1 MSEDTTDDSV
11 SWQTTAGEQFSNLK
25 EKMIAATEYTGK
37 KVKEVSKVTSRE
49 LDKAIARWTP
59 LPLSQE
65 EIERLTNLRESLP
78 RAPDAP
84 SLEDIAQSMGNVIIP
99 TEEYEKL
106 LTSFLANEEIRKEQ
120 EGMLIESLAITQKL
134 LETEKSLEKMKILTT
149 DLKSRK
155 DKKPLQ
161 EQGLKESLGTSLNEI
176 IMLLGFSV
184 IWLSLLIGST
194 FYIESLNLVIGD
206 YSADL
211 FIWSIGTMIWSL
223 VLLQRLEAFRTILA
237 MPLGM
242 RIQTSLGIGLVT
254 AMALLLT
261 KEEFSA
267 IGNVWGWTSTIALS
281 ALLLSGLARG
291 LFNSSKYLIKFNKP
305 KEVENINKKY

>member
-1 MSEDTTDDSV
+1 MDDTTSDDSS

-25 EKMIAATEYTGK
+25 EKMIAATGYTGK
-37 KVKEVSKVTSRE
+37 KVKEVSQATSRE

-59 LPLSQE
+59 LPLSPE
-65 EIERLTNLRESLP
+65 EIDRLTNLRESLP
-78 RAPDAP
+78 RAPEVP
-84 SLEDIAQSMGNVIIP
+84 SLEDLVESMGNVMIP
-99 TEEYEKL
+99 IDEYEKL
-106 LTSFLANEEIRKEQ
+106 LQSFAANEEIRKEQ

-134 LETEKSLEKMKILTT
+134 LETENSLEKLKILTS

-155 DKKPLQ
+155 GKKPLQ
-161 EQGLKESLGTSLNEI
+161 EQGLRESLGTSLSEI
-176 IMLLGFSV
+176 VMLLGFSV

-194 FYIESLNLVIGD
+194 LYIESMNLVLGD

-211 FIWSIGTMIWSL
+211 FVWSIGTMIWSL

-242 RIQTSLGIGLVT
+242 RIQTSIGIGLVT

-261 KEEFSA
+261 KEEFAA

-281 ALLLSGLARG
+281 ALLLSGFIRG
-291 LFNSSKYLIKFNKP
+291 LFNSSKYLIKFNKI
-305 KEVENINKKY
+305 KEIETVAKK

>member
-1 MSEDTTDDSV
+1 MADKTSDDSS

-25 EKMIAATEYTGK
+25 EKMIAATGYTGK
-37 KVKEVSKVTSRE
+37 KVKEVSQATSRE

-59 LPLSQE
+59 LPLSPE
-65 EIERLTNLRESLP
+65 EIDRLTNLRESLP
-78 RAPDAP
+78 RAPEVP
-84 SLEDIAQSMGNVIIP
+84 SLEDLVESMGNVMIP
-99 TEEYEKL
+99 IDEYEKL
-106 LTSFLANEEIRKEQ
+106 LQSFAANEEIRKEQ

-134 LETEKSLEKMKILTT
+134 LETENSLEKLKILTS

-155 DKKPLQ
+155 DKKPVH
-161 EQGLKESLGTSLNEI
+161 EQGLRESLGTSLSEI
-176 IMLLGFSV
+176 VMLLGFSV

-194 FYIESLNLVIGD
+194 LYIESMNLVVGD

-242 RIQTSLGIGLVT
+242 RIQTSIGIGLVT

-261 KEEFSA
+261 KEEFAA

-281 ALLLSGLARG
+281 ALLLSGFIRG
-291 LFNSSKYLIKFNKP
+291 LFNSSKYLIKFNKI
-305 KEVENINKKY
+305 KEIETVAKK

>member
-1 MSEDTTDDSV
+1 MTDKTSDDSS

-25 EKMIAATEYTGK
+25 EKMIAATGYTGK
-37 KVKEVSKVTSRE
+37 KVKEVSQATSRE

-59 LPLSQE
+59 LPLSPE
-65 EIERLTNLRESLP
+65 EIDRLTNLRESLP
-78 RAPDAP
+78 RAPEVP
-84 SLEDIAQSMGNVIIP
+84 SLEDLVESMGNVMIP
-99 TEEYEKL
+99 IDEYEKL
-106 LTSFLANEEIRKEQ
+106 LQSFAANEEIRKEQ

-134 LETEKSLEKMKILTT
+134 LETENSLEKLKILTS

-155 DKKPLQ
+155 DKKPVQ
-161 EQGLKESLGTSLNEI
+161 EQGLRESLGTSLSEI
-176 IMLLGFSV
+176 VMLLGFSV

-194 FYIESLNLVIGD
+194 LYIESMNLVVGD

-242 RIQTSLGIGLVT
+242 RIQTSIGIGLVT

-261 KEEFSA
+261 KEEFAA

-281 ALLLSGLARG
+281 ALLLSGFIRG
-291 LFNSSKYLIKFNKP
+291 LFNSSKYLIKFNKI
-305 KEVENINKKY
+305 KEIETVAKK

>member
-1 MSEDTTDDSV
+1 MVDPTSDDST

-25 EKMIAATEYTGK
+25 EKMIAATGYTGK
-37 KVKEVSKVTSRE
+37 KVKEVSKATSRE

-65 EIERLTNLRESLP
+65 EINRLTNLRKSLP

-84 SLEDIAQSMGNVIIP
+84 SLEGLVESMGNVMIP
-99 TEEYEKL
+99 IDEYEKL
-106 LTSFLANEEIRKEQ
+106 LQSFAANEEIRKEQ

-134 LETEKSLEKMKILTT
+134 LETEQSLEKLKILTS
-149 DLKSRK
+149 DLKLRK

-161 EQGLKESLGTSLNEI
+161 EQGLRESLGTSLSEI
-176 IMLLGFSV
+176 VMLLGFSV
-184 IWLSLLIGST
+184 IWLSFLIGST
-194 FYIESLNLVIGD
+194 LYIESMNLVLGD

-223 VLLQRLEAFRTILA
+223 VLLQRLKAFRTILA

-261 KEEFSA
+261 KEEFAA
-267 IGNVWGWTSTIALS
+267 ISNVWGWISTIALS
-281 ALLLSGLARG
+281 ALLLSGLIRG
-291 LFNSSKYLIKFNKP
+291 LFNSSKYLIKFNKI
-305 KEVENINKKY
+305 KEIEPIIKK

>member
-1 MSEDTTDDSV
+1 
-11 SWQTTAGEQFSNLK
+11 
-25 EKMIAATEYTGK
+25 MIPI
-37 KVKEVSKVTSRE
+37 
-49 LDKAIARWTP
+49 D
-59 LPLSQE
+59 
-65 EIERLTNLRESLP
+65 
-78 RAPDAP
+78 
-84 SLEDIAQSMGNVIIP
+84 
-99 TEEYEKL
+99 EYEKL
-106 LTSFLANEEIRKEQ
+106 LQSFAANEEIRKEQ

-134 LETEKSLEKMKILTT
+134 LETENSLEKLKILTS

-155 DKKPLQ
+155 DKKPVQ
-161 EQGLKESLGTSLNEI
+161 EQGLRESLGTSLSEI
-176 IMLLGFSV
+176 VMLLGFSV

-194 FYIESLNLVIGD
+194 LYIESMNLVVGD

-242 RIQTSLGIGLVT
+242 RIQTSIGIGLVT

-261 KEEFSA
+261 KEEFAA

-281 ALLLSGLARG
+281 ALLLSGFIRG
-291 LFNSSKYLIKFNKP
+291 LFNSSKYLIKFNKI
-305 KEVENINKKY
+305 KEIETVAKK

>member
-1 MSEDTTDDSV
+1 MDDTTSDDSS

-25 EKMIAATEYTGK
+25 EKMIAATGYTGK
-37 KVKEVSKVTSRE
+37 KVKEVSQATSRE

-59 LPLSQE
+59 LPLSPE
-65 EIERLTNLRESLP
+65 EIDRLTNLRESLP
-78 RAPDAP
+78 RAPEVP
-84 SLEDIAQSMGNVIIP
+84 SLEDLVESMGNVMIP
-99 TEEYEKL
+99 IDEYEKL
-106 LTSFLANEEIRKEQ
+106 LQSFAANEEIRKEQ

-134 LETEKSLEKMKILTT
+134 LETENSLEKLKILTS

-161 EQGLKESLGTSLNEI
+161 EQGLRESLGTSLSEI
-176 IMLLGFSV
+176 VMLLGFSV

-194 FYIESLNLVIGD
+194 LYIESMNLVLGD

-242 RIQTSLGIGLVT
+242 RIQTSIGIGLVT

-261 KEEFSA
+261 KEEFAA

-281 ALLLSGLARG
+281 ALLLSGFIRG
-291 LFNSSKYLIKFNKP
+291 LFNSSKYLIKFNNI
-305 KEVENINKKY
+305 KEIETVSKK

>member
-1 MSEDTTDDSV
+1 MADKTSDDSS

-25 EKMIAATEYTGK
+25 EKMIAATGYTGK
-37 KVKEVSKVTSRE
+37 KVKEVSQATSRE

-59 LPLSQE
+59 LPLSPE
-65 EIERLTNLRESLP
+65 EIDRLTNLRESLP
-78 RAPDAP
+78 RAPEVP
-84 SLEDIAQSMGNVIIP
+84 SLEDLVESMGNVMIP
-99 TEEYEKL
+99 IDEYEKL
-106 LTSFLANEEIRKEQ
+106 LQSFAANEEIRKEQ

-134 LETEKSLEKMKILTT
+134 LETENSLEKLKILTS

-155 DKKPLQ
+155 DKKPVQ
-161 EQGLKESLGTSLNEI
+161 EQGLRESLGTSLSEI
-176 IMLLGFSV
+176 VMLLGFSV

-194 FYIESLNLVIGD
+194 LYIESMNLVVGD

-242 RIQTSLGIGLVT
+242 RIQTSIGIGLVT

-261 KEEFSA
+261 KEEFAA
-267 IGNVWGWTSTIALS
+267 IGNVLGWTSTIALS
-281 ALLLSGLARG
+281 ALLLSGFIRG
-291 LFNSSKYLIKFNKP
+291 LFNSSKYLIKFNKI
-305 KEVENINKKY
+305 KEIETVAKK

>member
-1 MSEDTTDDSV
+1 MDDTTSDDSS

-25 EKMIAATEYTGK
+25 EKMIAATGYTGK
-37 KVKEVSKVTSRE
+37 KVKEVSQATSRE

-59 LPLSQE
+59 LPLSPE
-65 EIERLTNLRESLP
+65 EIDRLTNLRESLP
-78 RAPDAP
+78 RAPEVP
-84 SLEDIAQSMGNVIIP
+84 SLEDLVESMGNVMIP
-99 TEEYEKL
+99 IDEYEKL
-106 LTSFLANEEIRKEQ
+106 LQSFAANEEIRKEQ

-134 LETEKSLEKMKILTT
+134 LETENSLEKLKILTS

-161 EQGLKESLGTSLNEI
+161 EQGLRESLGTSLSEI
-176 IMLLGFSV
+176 VMLLGFSV

-194 FYIESLNLVIGD
+194 LYIESMNLVLGD

-242 RIQTSLGIGLVT
+242 RIQTSIGIGLVT

-261 KEEFSA
+261 KEEFAA

-281 ALLLSGLARG
+281 ALLLSGFIRG
-291 LFNSSKYLIKFNKP
+291 LFNSSKYLIKFNNI
-305 KEVENINKKY
+305 KEIETVAKK

>member
-1 MSEDTTDDSV
+1 MDGTTSDDSS

-25 EKMIAATEYTGK
+25 EKMIAATGYTGK
-37 KVKEVSKVTSRE
+37 KVKEVSQATSRE

-59 LPLSQE
+59 LPLSPE
-65 EIERLTNLRESLP
+65 EIDRLTNLRESLP
-78 RAPDAP
+78 RAPEVP
-84 SLEDIAQSMGNVIIP
+84 SLEDLVESMGNVMIP
-99 TEEYEKL
+99 IDEYEKL
-106 LTSFLANEEIRKEQ
+106 LQSFAANEEIRKEQ

-134 LETEKSLEKMKILTT
+134 LETENSLEKLKILTS
-149 DLKSRK
+149 DIKSRK

-161 EQGLKESLGTSLNEI
+161 EQGLRESLGTSLSEI
-176 IMLLGFSV
+176 VMLLGFSV

-194 FYIESLNLVIGD
+194 LYIESMNLVLGD

-211 FIWSIGTMIWSL
+211 FVWSIGTMIWSL

-242 RIQTSLGIGLVT
+242 RIQTSIGIGLVT

-261 KEEFSA
+261 KEEFAA

-281 ALLLSGLARG
+281 ALLLSGFIRG
-291 LFNSSKYLIKFNKP
+291 LFNSSKYLIKFNKI
-305 KEVENINKKY
+305 KEIETVAKK

>member
-1 MSEDTTDDSV
+1 MDGTTSDDSS

-25 EKMIAATEYTGK
+25 EKMIAATGYTGK
-37 KVKEVSKVTSRE
+37 KVKEVSQVTSRE

-59 LPLSQE
+59 LPLSPE
-65 EIERLTNLRESLP
+65 EIDRLINLRESLP
-78 RAPDAP
+78 RAPEVP
-84 SLEDIAQSMGNVIIP
+84 SLENLVESMGNVMIP
-99 TEEYEKL
+99 IDEYEKL
-106 LTSFLANEEIRKEQ
+106 LQSFAANEEIRKEQ
-120 EGMLIESLAITQKL
+120 KRMLIESLAITQKL
-134 LETEKSLEKMKILTT
+134 LETENSLEKLKILTS

-161 EQGLKESLGTSLNEI
+161 EQGLRESLGTSLSEI
-176 IMLLGFSV
+176 VMLLGFSV

-194 FYIESLNLVIGD
+194 LYIESMNLVLGD

-242 RIQTSLGIGLVT
+242 RIQTSIGIGLVT

-261 KEEFSA
+261 KEEFAA

-281 ALLLSGLARG
+281 ALLLSGFIRG
-291 LFNSSKYLIKFNKP
+291 LFNSSKYLIKFNKI
-305 KEVENINKKY
+305 KEIETVTKK

>member
-1 MSEDTTDDSV
+1 MDDTTSDDSS

-25 EKMIAATEYTGK
+25 EKMIAATGYTGK

-59 LPLSQE
+59 LPLSPE
-65 EIERLTNLRESLP
+65 EIDRLTNLRESLP
-78 RAPDAP
+78 RAPEVP
-84 SLEDIAQSMGNVIIP
+84 SLEDLVESMGNVMIP
-99 TEEYEKL
+99 IDEYEKL
-106 LTSFLANEEIRKEQ
+106 LQSFAANEEIRKEQ

-134 LETEKSLEKMKILTT
+134 LETENSLEKLKILTS

-161 EQGLKESLGTSLNEI
+161 EQGLRESLGTSLSEI
-176 IMLLGFSV
+176 VMLLGFSV

-194 FYIESLNLVIGD
+194 LYIESMNLVLGD

-211 FIWSIGTMIWSL
+211 FVWSIGTMIWSL

-242 RIQTSLGIGLVT
+242 RIQTSIGIGLVT

-261 KEEFSA
+261 KEEFAA

-281 ALLLSGLARG
+281 ALLLSGFIRG
-291 LFNSSKYLIKFNKP
+291 LFNSSKYLIKFNKI
-305 KEVENINKKY
+305 KEIETVAKK

>member
-1 MSEDTTDDSV
+1 MTDTTSDDSY

-25 EKMIAATEYTGK
+25 EKMIAATGYTGK
-37 KVKEVSKVTSRE
+37 KVKEVSQATSRE

-59 LPLSQE
+59 LPLSSE
-65 EIERLTNLRESLP
+65 EIDRLTNLRESLP
-78 RAPDAP
+78 RAPEVP
-84 SLEDIAQSMGNVIIP
+84 SLEDLVESMGNVMIP
-99 TEEYEKL
+99 IEEYEKL
-106 LTSFLANEEIRKEQ
+106 LQSFAANEEIRKEQ

-134 LETEKSLEKMKILTT
+134 LETENSLEKLKILTS

-155 DKKPLQ
+155 DKTPLQ
-161 EQGLKESLGTSLNEI
+161 EQGLRESLGTSLSEI
-176 IMLLGFSV
+176 VMLLGFSV

-194 FYIESLNLVIGD
+194 LYIESMNLVLGD

-242 RIQTSLGIGLVT
+242 RIQTSIGIGLVT

-261 KEEFSA
+261 KEEFAA

-281 ALLLSGLARG
+281 ALLLSGFIRG
-291 LFNSSKYLIKFNKP
+291 LFNSSKYLIKFNKI
-305 KEVENINKKY
+305 KEIETVAKK

>member
-1 MSEDTTDDSV
+1 MDDTTSDDSS

-25 EKMIAATEYTGK
+25 EKMIAATGYTGK
-37 KVKEVSKVTSRE
+37 KVKEVSQVTSRE

-59 LPLSQE
+59 LPLSPE
-65 EIERLTNLRESLP
+65 EIDRLTNLRESLP
-78 RAPDAP
+78 RAPEVP
-84 SLEDIAQSMGNVIIP
+84 SLEDLVESMGNVMIP
-99 TEEYEKL
+99 IDEYEKL
-106 LTSFLANEEIRKEQ
+106 LQSFAANEEIRKEQ

-134 LETEKSLEKMKILTT
+134 LETENSLEKLKILTS

-161 EQGLKESLGTSLNEI
+161 EQGLRESLGTSLSEI
-176 IMLLGFSV
+176 VMLLGFSV

-194 FYIESLNLVIGD
+194 LYIESMNLVLGD

-211 FIWSIGTMIWSL
+211 FVWSIGTMIWSL

-242 RIQTSLGIGLVT
+242 RIQTSIGIGLVT

-261 KEEFSA
+261 KEEFAA

-281 ALLLSGLARG
+281 ALLLSGFIRG
-291 LFNSSKYLIKFNKP
+291 LFNSSKYLIKFNKI
-305 KEVENINKKY
+305 KEIETVSKK

>member
-1 MSEDTTDDSV
+1 MDDTTSDDSS

-25 EKMIAATEYTGK
+25 EKMIAATGYTGK
-37 KVKEVSKVTSRE
+37 KVKEVSQVTSRE

-59 LPLSQE
+59 LPLSPE
-65 EIERLTNLRESLP
+65 EIDRLTNLRESLP
-78 RAPDAP
+78 RAPEVP
-84 SLEDIAQSMGNVIIP
+84 SLEDLVESMGNVMIP
-99 TEEYEKL
+99 IDEYEKL
-106 LTSFLANEEIRKEQ
+106 LQSFAANEEIRKEQ

-134 LETEKSLEKMKILTT
+134 LETENSLEKLKILTS

-161 EQGLKESLGTSLNEI
+161 EQGLRESLGTSLSEI
-176 IMLLGFSV
+176 VMLLGFSV

-194 FYIESLNLVIGD
+194 LYIESMNLVLGD

-211 FIWSIGTMIWSL
+211 FVWSIGTMIWSL

-242 RIQTSLGIGLVT
+242 RIQTSIGIGLVT

-261 KEEFSA
+261 KEEFAA

-281 ALLLSGLARG
+281 ALLLSGFIRG
-291 LFNSSKYLIKFNKP
+291 LFNSSKYLIKFNKI
-305 KEVENINKKY
+305 KEIETVAKK

>member
-1 MSEDTTDDSV
+1 MDGTTSDESS

-25 EKMIAATEYTGK
+25 EKMIAATGYTGK
-37 KVKEVSKVTSRE
+37 KVKEVSQATSRE

-59 LPLSQE
+59 LPLSPE
-65 EIERLTNLRESLP
+65 EIDRLTNLRESLP
-78 RAPDAP
+78 RAPEVP
-84 SLEDIAQSMGNVIIP
+84 SLEDLVESMGNVMIP
-99 TEEYEKL
+99 IDEYEKL
-106 LTSFLANEEIRKEQ
+106 LQSFAANEEIRKEQ

-134 LETEKSLEKMKILTT
+134 LETENSLEKLKILTS

-161 EQGLKESLGTSLNEI
+161 EQGLRESLGTSLSEI
-176 IMLLGFSV
+176 VMLLGFSV

-194 FYIESLNLVIGD
+194 LYIESMNLVLGD

-211 FIWSIGTMIWSL
+211 FVWSIGTMIWSL

-242 RIQTSLGIGLVT
+242 RIQTSIGIGLVT

-261 KEEFSA
+261 KEEFAA

-281 ALLLSGLARG
+281 ALLLSGFIRG
-291 LFNSSKYLIKFNKP
+291 LFNSSKYLIKFNKI
-305 KEVENINKKY
+305 KEIETVAKK

>member
-1 MSEDTTDDSV
+1 MDGTTSDDSS

-25 EKMIAATEYTGK
+25 EKMIAATGYTGK
-37 KVKEVSKVTSRE
+37 KVKEVSQATSRE

-59 LPLSQE
+59 LPLSPE
-65 EIERLTNLRESLP
+65 EIDRLTNLRESLP
-78 RAPDAP
+78 RAPEVP
-84 SLEDIAQSMGNVIIP
+84 SLEDLVESMGNVMIP
-99 TEEYEKL
+99 IDEYEKL
-106 LTSFLANEEIRKEQ
+106 LQSFAANEEIRKEQ

-134 LETEKSLEKMKILTT
+134 LETENSLEKLKILTS

-161 EQGLKESLGTSLNEI
+161 EQGLRESLGTSLSEI
-176 IMLLGFSV
+176 VMLLGFSV

-194 FYIESLNLVIGD
+194 LYIESMNLVLGD

-237 MPLGM
+237 MPFGM
-242 RIQTSLGIGLVT
+242 RIQTSIGIGLVT
-254 AMALLLT
+254 AMALVLT
-261 KEEFSA
+261 KEEFAA

-281 ALLLSGLARG
+281 ALLLSGFIRG
-291 LFNSSKYLIKFNKP
+291 LFNSSKYLIKFNKI
-305 KEVENINKKY
+305 KEIETVAKK

>member
-1 MSEDTTDDSV
+1 MADTTSDDSS

-25 EKMIAATEYTGK
+25 EKMIAATGYTGK
-37 KVKEVSKVTSRE
+37 KVKEVSQATSRE

-65 EIERLTNLRESLP
+65 EIDRLTNLRESLP
-78 RAPDAP
+78 RAPEAP
-84 SLEDIAQSMGNVIIP
+84 SLEDLVESMGNVMIP
-99 TEEYEKL
+99 IDEYEKL
-106 LTSFLANEEIRKEQ
+106 LQSFAANEEIRKEQ

-134 LETEKSLEKMKILTT
+134 LETENSLEKLKILTS

-161 EQGLKESLGTSLNEI
+161 EQGLRESLGTSLSEI
-176 IMLLGFSV
+176 VMLLGFSV

-194 FYIESLNLVIGD
+194 LYIESMNLVLGD

-242 RIQTSLGIGLVT
+242 RIQTSIGIGLVT

-261 KEEFSA
+261 KEEFAA

-281 ALLLSGLARG
+281 ALLLSGFIRG
-291 LFNSSKYLIKFNKP
+291 LFNSSKYLIKFNKI
-305 KEVENINKKY
+305 KEIETVTKK

>member
-1 MSEDTTDDSV
+1 MDDTTSDDSS

-25 EKMIAATEYTGK
+25 EKMIAATGYTGK
-37 KVKEVSKVTSRE
+37 KVKEVSQVTSRE

-59 LPLSQE
+59 LPLSPE
-65 EIERLTNLRESLP
+65 EIDRLTNLRESLP
-78 RAPDAP
+78 RAPEVP
-84 SLEDIAQSMGNVIIP
+84 SLEDLVESMGNVMIP
-99 TEEYEKL
+99 IDEYEKL
-106 LTSFLANEEIRKEQ
+106 LQSFAANEEIRKEQ

-134 LETEKSLEKMKILTT
+134 LETENSLEKLKILTS

-161 EQGLKESLGTSLNEI
+161 EQGLRESLGTSLSEI
-176 IMLLGFSV
+176 VMLLGFSV

-194 FYIESLNLVIGD
+194 LYIESMDLVLGD

-211 FIWSIGTMIWSL
+211 FVWSIGTMIWSL

-242 RIQTSLGIGLVT
+242 RIQTSIGIGLVT

-261 KEEFSA
+261 KEEFAA

-281 ALLLSGLARG
+281 ALLLSGFIRG
-291 LFNSSKYLIKFNKP
+291 LFNSSKYLIKFNKI
-305 KEVENINKKY
+305 KEIETVAKK

>member
-1 MSEDTTDDSV
+1 MDGTTSDDSS

-25 EKMIAATEYTGK
+25 EKMIAATGYTGK
-37 KVKEVSKVTSRE
+37 KVKEVSHATSRE

-59 LPLSQE
+59 LPLSPE
-65 EIERLTNLRESLP
+65 EIVRLTNLRESLP
-78 RAPDAP
+78 RAPEVP
-84 SLEDIAQSMGNVIIP
+84 SLEDLVESMGNVMIP
-99 TEEYEKL
+99 IDEYEKL
-106 LTSFLANEEIRKEQ
+106 LQSFAANEEIRKEQ

-134 LETEKSLEKMKILTT
+134 LETENSLEKLKILTS

-161 EQGLKESLGTSLNEI
+161 EQGLRESLGTSLSEI
-176 IMLLGFSV
+176 VMLLGFSV
-184 IWLSLLIGST
+184 IWLSLLLGST
-194 FYIESLNLVIGD
+194 LYIESMNLVLGD

-242 RIQTSLGIGLVT
+242 RIQTSIGIGLVT

-267 IGNVWGWTSTIALS
+267 IGNVWGWTSTVALS
-281 ALLLSGLARG
+281 TLLLSGFIRG
-291 LFNSSKYLIKFNKP
+291 LFNSSKYLIKFNKI
-305 KEVENINKKY
+305 KEIETVAKK

>member
-1 MSEDTTDDSV
+1 MDGTTSDDSS

-25 EKMIAATEYTGK
+25 EKMIAATGYTGK
-37 KVKEVSKVTSRE
+37 KVKEVSQVTSRE

-59 LPLSQE
+59 LPLSPE
-65 EIERLTNLRESLP
+65 EIDRLTNLRESLP
-78 RAPDAP
+78 RAPEVP
-84 SLEDIAQSMGNVIIP
+84 SLEDLVESMGNVMIP
-99 TEEYEKL
+99 IDEYEKL
-106 LTSFLANEEIRKEQ
+106 LQSFAANEEIRKEQ

-134 LETEKSLEKMKILTT
+134 LETENSLEKLKILTS

-161 EQGLKESLGTSLNEI
+161 EQGLRESLGTSLSEI
-176 IMLLGFSV
+176 VMLLGFSV

-194 FYIESLNLVIGD
+194 LYIESMNLVLGD

-211 FIWSIGTMIWSL
+211 FVWSIGTMIWSL

-242 RIQTSLGIGLVT
+242 RIQTSIGIGLVT

-267 IGNVWGWTSTIALS
+267 IGNVWGWTSTVALS
-281 ALLLSGLARG
+281 TLLLSGFIRG
-291 LFNSSKYLIKFNKP
+291 LFNSSKYLIKFNKI
-305 KEVENINKKY
+305 KEIETVAKK

>member
-1 MSEDTTDDSV
+1 MDDTTSDDSS

-25 EKMIAATEYTGK
+25 EKMIAATGYTGK
-37 KVKEVSKVTSRE
+37 KVKEVSQVTSRE

-59 LPLSQE
+59 LPLSPE
-65 EIERLTNLRESLP
+65 EIDRLTHLRESLP
-78 RAPDAP
+78 RAPEVP
-84 SLEDIAQSMGNVIIP
+84 SLEDLVESMGNVMIP
-99 TEEYEKL
+99 IDEYEKL
-106 LTSFLANEEIRKEQ
+106 LQSFAANEEIRKEQ

-134 LETEKSLEKMKILTT
+134 LETENSLEKLKILTS

-161 EQGLKESLGTSLNEI
+161 EQGLRESLGTSLSEI
-176 IMLLGFSV
+176 VMLLGFSV

-194 FYIESLNLVIGD
+194 LYIESMNLVLGD

-211 FIWSIGTMIWSL
+211 FVWSIGTMIWSL

-242 RIQTSLGIGLVT
+242 RIQTSIGIGLVT
-254 AMALLLT
+254 AMSLLLT
-261 KEEFSA
+261 KEEFAA

-281 ALLLSGLARG
+281 ALLLSGFIRG
-291 LFNSSKYLIKFNKP
+291 LFNSSKYLIKFNKI
-305 KEVENINKKY
+305 KEIETVAKK

>member
-1 MSEDTTDDSV
+1 MTDKTSDDSS

-25 EKMIAATEYTGK
+25 EKMIAATGYTGK
-37 KVKEVSKVTSRE
+37 KVKEVSQATSRE

-59 LPLSQE
+59 LPLSPE
-65 EIERLTNLRESLP
+65 EIDRLTNLRESLP
-78 RAPDAP
+78 RAPEVP
-84 SLEDIAQSMGNVIIP
+84 SLEDLVESMGNVMIP
-99 TEEYEKL
+99 IDEYEKL
-106 LTSFLANEEIRKEQ
+106 LQSFAANEEIRKEQ

-134 LETEKSLEKMKILTT
+134 LETENSLEKLKILTS

-155 DKKPLQ
+155 DKKPVQ
-161 EQGLKESLGTSLNEI
+161 EQGLRESLGTSLSEI
-176 IMLLGFSV
+176 VMLLGFSV

-194 FYIESLNLVIGD
+194 LYIESMNLVVGD

-242 RIQTSLGIGLVT
+242 RIQTSIGIGLVT

-261 KEEFSA
+261 KEEFAA

-281 ALLLSGLARG
+281 ALLLSGFIRG
-291 LFNSSKYLIKFNKP
+291 LFNSSKYLIKFNKV
-305 KEVENINKKY
+305 KEIETVAKK

>member
-1 MSEDTTDDSV
+1 MDDTTSDDSS

-25 EKMIAATEYTGK
+25 EKMIAATGYTGK
-37 KVKEVSKVTSRE
+37 KVKEVSQVTSRE

-59 LPLSQE
+59 LPLSPE
-65 EIERLTNLRESLP
+65 EIDRLTNLRESLP
-78 RAPDAP
+78 RAPEVP
-84 SLEDIAQSMGNVIIP
+84 SLEDLVESMGNVMIP
-99 TEEYEKL
+99 IDEYEKL
-106 LTSFLANEEIRKEQ
+106 LQSFAANEEIRKEQ

-134 LETEKSLEKMKILTT
+134 LETENSLEKLKILTS

-161 EQGLKESLGTSLNEI
+161 EQGLRESLGTSLSEI
-176 IMLLGFSV
+176 VMLLGFSV

-194 FYIESLNLVIGD
+194 LYIESMNLVLGD

-242 RIQTSLGIGLVT
+242 RIQTSIGIGLVT

-261 KEEFSA
+261 KEEFAA

-281 ALLLSGLARG
+281 ALLLSGFIRG
-291 LFNSSKYLIKFNKP
+291 LFNSSKYLIKFNNI
-305 KEVENINKKY
+305 KEIETVAKK

>member
-1 MSEDTTDDSV
+1 MDDTTSDDSS

-25 EKMIAATEYTGK
+25 EKMIAATGYTGK
-37 KVKEVSKVTSRE
+37 KVKEVSQATSRE

-59 LPLSQE
+59 LPLSPE
-65 EIERLTNLRESLP
+65 EIDRLTNLRESLP
-78 RAPDAP
+78 RAPEVP
-84 SLEDIAQSMGNVIIP
+84 SLEDLVESMGNVMIP
-99 TEEYEKL
+99 IDEYEKL
-106 LTSFLANEEIRKEQ
+106 LQSFAANEEIRKEQ

-134 LETEKSLEKMKILTT
+134 LETENSLEKLKILTS

-161 EQGLKESLGTSLNEI
+161 EQGLRESLGTSLSEI
-176 IMLLGFSV
+176 VMLLGFSV

-194 FYIESLNLVIGD
+194 LYIESMNLVLGD

-242 RIQTSLGIGLVT
+242 RIQTSIGIGLVS

-261 KEEFSA
+261 KEEFAA

-281 ALLLSGLARG
+281 ALLLSGFIRG
-291 LFNSSKYLIKFNKP
+291 LFNSSKYLIKFNKI
-305 KEVENINKKY
+305 KEIETVAKK

>member
-1 MSEDTTDDSV
+1 MDGTTSDDSS

-25 EKMIAATEYTGK
+25 EKMIAATGYTGK
-37 KVKEVSKVTSRE
+37 KVKEVSQATSRE

-65 EIERLTNLRESLP
+65 EIDRLTNLRESLP
-78 RAPDAP
+78 RAPEAP
-84 SLEDIAQSMGNVIIP
+84 SLEDLVESMGNVMIP
-99 TEEYEKL
+99 IDEYEKL
-106 LTSFLANEEIRKEQ
+106 LQSFAANEEIRKEQ

-134 LETEKSLEKMKILTT
+134 LETENSLEKLKILTS

-161 EQGLKESLGTSLNEI
+161 EQGLRESLGTSLSEI
-176 IMLLGFSV
+176 VMLLGFSV

-194 FYIESLNLVIGD
+194 LYIESMNLVLGD

-211 FIWSIGTMIWSL
+211 FVWSIGTMIWSL

-242 RIQTSLGIGLVT
+242 RIQTSIGIGLVT

-261 KEEFSA
+261 KEEFAA

-281 ALLLSGLARG
+281 ALLLSGFIRG
-291 LFNSSKYLIKFNKP
+291 LFNSSKYLIKFNKI
-305 KEVENINKKY
+305 KEIETVSKK

>member
-1 MSEDTTDDSV
+1 MDDTTSDDSS

-25 EKMIAATEYTGK
+25 EKMIAATGYTGK
-37 KVKEVSKVTSRE
+37 KVKEVSQVTSRE

-59 LPLSQE
+59 LPLSPE
-65 EIERLTNLRESLP
+65 EIDRLTNLRESLP
-78 RAPDAP
+78 RAPEVP
-84 SLEDIAQSMGNVIIP
+84 SLEDLVESMGNVMIP
-99 TEEYEKL
+99 IDEYEKL
-106 LTSFLANEEIRKEQ
+106 LQSFAANEEIRKEQ

-134 LETEKSLEKMKILTT
+134 LETENSLEKLKILTS

-161 EQGLKESLGTSLNEI
+161 EQGLRESLGTSLSEI
-176 IMLLGFSV
+176 VMLLGFSV

-194 FYIESLNLVIGD
+194 LYIESMNLVLGD

-211 FIWSIGTMIWSL
+211 FVWSIGTMIWSL

-242 RIQTSLGIGLVT
+242 RIQTSIGIGLVT

-281 ALLLSGLARG
+281 ALLLSGFIRG
-291 LFNSSKYLIKFNKP
+291 LFNSSKYLIKFNKI
-305 KEVENINKKY
+305 KEIETVAKK

>member
-1 MSEDTTDDSV
+1 MADTTSDDST

-25 EKMIAATEYTGK
+25 EKMIAATGYTGK
-37 KVKEVSKVTSRE
+37 KVKEVSQATSRE

-59 LPLSQE
+59 LPLSPE
-65 EIERLTNLRESLP
+65 EIDRLTNLRESLP
-78 RAPDAP
+78 RAPEVP
-84 SLEDIAQSMGNVIIP
+84 SLEDLVESMGNVMIP
-99 TEEYEKL
+99 IDEYEKL
-106 LTSFLANEEIRKEQ
+106 LQSFAANEEIRKEQ

-134 LETEKSLEKMKILTT
+134 LETENSLEKLKILTS

-161 EQGLKESLGTSLNEI
+161 DQGLRESLGTSLSEI
-176 IMLLGFSV
+176 VMLLGFSV

-194 FYIESLNLVIGD
+194 LYIESMNLVLGD

-237 MPLGM
+237 MPIGM
-242 RIQTSLGIGLVT
+242 RIQTSIGIGLVT

-261 KEEFSA
+261 KEEFAA

-281 ALLLSGLARG
+281 ALLLSGFIRG
-291 LFNSSKYLIKFNKP
+291 LFNSSKYLIKFNKI
-305 KEVENINKKY
+305 KEIDTISKK

>member
-1 MSEDTTDDSV
+1 MDGTTSDDSS

-25 EKMIAATEYTGK
+25 EKMIAATGYTGK
-37 KVKEVSKVTSRE
+37 KVKEVSQVTSRE

-59 LPLSQE
+59 LPLSPE
-65 EIERLTNLRESLP
+65 EIDRLTNLRESLP
-78 RAPDAP
+78 RAPEVP
-84 SLEDIAQSMGNVIIP
+84 SLEDLVESMGNVMIP
-99 TEEYEKL
+99 IDEYEKL
-106 LTSFLANEEIRKEQ
+106 LQSFAANEEIRKEQ

-134 LETEKSLEKMKILTT
+134 LETENSLEKLKILTS

-161 EQGLKESLGTSLNEI
+161 EQGLRESLGTSLSEI
-176 IMLLGFSV
+176 VMLLGFSV

-194 FYIESLNLVIGD
+194 LYIESMNLVLGD

-211 FIWSIGTMIWSL
+211 FVWSIGTMIWSL

-242 RIQTSLGIGLVT
+242 RIQTSIGIGLVT

-261 KEEFSA
+261 KEEFAA

-281 ALLLSGLARG
+281 ALLLSGFIRG
-291 LFNSSKYLIKFNKP
+291 LFNSSKYLIKFNKI
-305 KEVENINKKY
+305 KEIETVAKK

>member
-1 MSEDTTDDSV
+1 MADKTSDDSS

-25 EKMIAATEYTGK
+25 EKMIAATGYTGK
-37 KVKEVSKVTSRE
+37 KVKEVSQATSRE

-59 LPLSQE
+59 LPLSPE
-65 EIERLTNLRESLP
+65 EIDRLTNLRESLP
-78 RAPDAP
+78 RAPEVP
-84 SLEDIAQSMGNVIIP
+84 SLEDLVESMGNVMIP
-99 TEEYEKL
+99 IDEYEKL
-106 LTSFLANEEIRKEQ
+106 LQSFAANEEIRKEQ

-134 LETEKSLEKMKILTT
+134 LETENSLEKLKILTS

-155 DKKPLQ
+155 DKKPVQ
-161 EQGLKESLGTSLNEI
+161 EQGLRESLGTSLSEI
-176 IMLLGFSV
+176 VMLLGFSV

-194 FYIESLNLVIGD
+194 LYIESMNLVVGD

-242 RIQTSLGIGLVT
+242 RIQTSIGIGLVT

-261 KEEFSA
+261 KEEFAA

-281 ALLLSGLARG
+281 ALLLSGFIRG
-291 LFNSSKYLIKFNKP
+291 LFNSSKYLIKFNKI
-305 KEVENINKKY
+305 KEIETVAKK